1 MIDVCIGRFSDTDR
15 ANFDEPSGF
24 LSISYTSWSQ
34 AEGDLMLIF
43 LLGRVEQK

>member
-1 MIDVCIGRFSDTDR
+1 MIDVFIGRFSDTDR

-24 LSISYTSWSQ
+24 VSISHTSWSQ
-34 AEGDLMLIF
+34 AGGDLKLIF